1 MLQRI
6 ADRRPHTP
14 YSKETAKHH
23 LMLGMCACVCVCL
36 HMCVCMY
43 VTDACNSVFLLILSR
58 TCQTVTETHSGDISS
73 LAQDIYNEIK
83 SLR

>member
-1 MLQRI
+1 M
-6 ADRRPHTP
+6 
-14 YSKETAKHH
+14 
-23 LMLGMCACVCVCL
+23 CVCVRL
-36 HMCVCMY
+36 HMCVCVY

-83 SLR
+83 YFTLIFSKHTHKLPLTT